1 MGLIEQTQ
9 HLQSINC
16 GIQTFSPNQNLD
28 EKIQTLESNQQSI
41 QQMQNIKDSMQ
52 ENTKDFIQ
60 DSETESKK
68 EKLKTRKNK

>member
-16 GIQTFSPNQNLD
+16 GIQIFSPNQNLN
-28 EKIQTLESNQQSI
+28 EKIQILESNQQSI
-41 QQMQNIKDSMQ
+41 QQMRNIKDSMQ